1 LVSTK
6 QGSDIFTVPTKS
18 PLLFNNH
25 YPLTVVG
32 DGTAILI
39 LLLVMQYA
47 EEDMEATLGKVCW
60 GVAAP
65 VTKGQ
70 KLW

>member
-18 PLLFNNH
+18 PLLFNND

-39 LLLVMQYA
+39 LLVMQYA
-47 EEDMEATLGKVCW
+47 EEDMEAMKSGHLIL
-60 GVAAP
+60 P
-65 VTKGQ
+65 HQ
-70 KLW
+70 S